1 MISRKKL
8 QNLRC
13 TYPEWQDEIDKILQQ
28 QPEEY
33 YMLYES
39 MQGILKLNM
48 KEKLRMK
55 GLIKECTDMSYVVS
69 LTKEDD
75 DGAFLIQQE
84 EN

>member
-1 MISRKKL
+1 
-8 QNLRC
+8 
-13 TYPEWQDEIDKILQQ
+13 
-28 QPEEY
+28 
-33 YMLYES
+33 MLYES

-55 GLIKECTDMSYVVS
+55 GLIKECADMSYVVS

>member
-1 MISRKKL
+1 MKL
-8 QNLRC
+8 TKFYNNSQKN
-13 TYPEWQDEIDKILQQ
+13 
-28 QPEEY
+28 
-33 YMLYES
+33 S

-55 GLIKECTDMSYVVS
+55 GLIKECADMSYVVS

-75 DGAFLIQQE
+75 DGAFMIQRE